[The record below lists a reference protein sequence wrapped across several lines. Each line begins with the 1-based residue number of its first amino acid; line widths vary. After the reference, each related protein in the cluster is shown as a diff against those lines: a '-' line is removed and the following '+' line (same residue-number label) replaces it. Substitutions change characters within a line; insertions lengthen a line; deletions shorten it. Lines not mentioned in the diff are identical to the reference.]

1 LLEGVYVYKTQKDF
15 SKKVIGK
22 YVKTDD
28 NDALED
34 SYQFFSRLVPQKPYP
49 SLEAVKEALAEL
61 GERDPKARAARPE
74 DFVDISLIKEFDDS
88 GFIDGLYKKR

>member
-1 LLEGVYVYKTQKDF
+1 
-15 SKKVIGK
+15 VIGK

-28 NDALED
+28 NDALQD

-49 SLEAVKEALAEL
+49 SLDAIKEALTEL
-61 GERDPKARAARPE
+61 AATDPKARAAKPE
-74 DFVDISLIKEFDDS
+74 DFADMSLIKEFDDN